1 MKFAKFVTLLALLAT
16 PATALAGG
24 DNPAQPP
31 MQIKLDEFKLNTTVL
46 EFPTGLRFLIQED
59 HSHPIVTIYKYVGHG
74 FNDDPEGAE
83 ETAHFVEHVWF
94 RSVHGD
100 MPPIMFVIQDLGTM
114 FNATT
119 AADRTDYRTT
129 ANVKYLPIMLKLE
142 SLRMTDFYRGV
153 TEEQITVEREV
164 IRNEWR
170 RRNEQSTALLF
181 DYMGEALYPEG
192 HPYSRRST
200 HETLDNINLKVLQDY
215 VDTNYKP
222 EDTTITIVGD
232 FKTDEL
238 ISMLLENFDLSLL
251 HPKLT
256 EDFVNDEGNAE
267 YMGKLMD
274 YRLKPGVEAP
284 AEGDQEAWAKLQEN
298 PSNWRLFLRNP
309 DNVDDPGDV
318 GWFVYNYEQEGPLP
332 PRIPPKS
339 QRPAPPPVGIGG
351 TEPQR
356 REGPVEKQTV
366 LVGWSLPAGYYDDHF
381 ALRMLGN
388 VATGYVQRGMSINFG
403 KDVVW
408 KEAGCFS
415 QPGLH
420 ATTLL
425 CGVEV
430 NNTKLDPVNVAEKV
444 IDQMSVITNPD
455 NARMFDLQFSRSKQE
470 SLKSQLES
478 VDLVAA
484 VFGSRAEYIGE
495 YGHWTGD
502 PAYYARAF
510 KQINAVQGQQLGQLA
525 HEYLTRDRAAI
536 LIVDPLKAEDIDV
549 SSNSS
554 SYGGASEGDAVIEA
568 SDDLSLA
575 TRDAIADAYAK
586 PELDG
591 LTDMKLDNGL
601 RVVIMP
607 HGEAPKVHAQL
618 ILGGGSAT
626 EPLGIHNFT
635 ARYAKSAGHDPLRI
649 AATPYYVYS
658 PSFLGLSE
666 PEAYPISFRPNAESW
681 GLGMTGPSGNLDGM
695 LWILRQE
702 LETVTPYTSGKGSW
716 FKSRYKRLKG
726 QWFDTA
732 WHQRKM
738 QNDQLF
744 PGEPRYR
751 GTTWE
756 DIEAQEDWG
765 NDEIQSYLDDHLHPE
780 NATLVIVGKVTKE
793 QALAQAKKY
802 FGGWQANPGSAK
814 KGRPELTMPKAPEA
828 ASRTVIF
835 DDEKRTQTQTT
846 FACRLNSKGDDDR
859 EAVRIL
865 GSMMGNQTLANLR
878 VKEGLAYSPGAFAFT
893 QADGSAMLI
902 FSSLAINK
910 GVGRTVEFFRHAV
923 ERVEEGDIDPAEV
936 KLHQI
941 RINRSGGVGNQSV
954 EQMADMMVSAVEAE
968 RSWDYLANSGERI
981 ADVTP
986 EDLTRL
992 VEGCLDHAIVTM
1004 EGPKDVITEQLD
1016 EKGFEYEIYDYE
1028 KAGDEL
1034 LWKYDP
1040 KAAKKKQKKK
1050 DKAEKKKK
1058 KNGEDE
1064 ESTEDDSTADASEE

>member
-1 MKFAKFVTLLALLAT
+1 MKFAKFVTLLALLAS
-16 PATALAGG
+16 PFQAMAGG
-24 DNPAQPP
+24 DSPP
-31 MQIKLDEFKLNTTVL
+31 PPQMTPKLPEFELNTTVL
-46 EFPTGLRFLIQED
+46 NFPSGLRFLIQED

-181 DYMGEALYPEG
+181 DYMGEALFPEG

-200 HETLDNINLKVLQDY
+200 HETLDNIKLKVLQDY

-256 EDFVNDEGNAE
+256 EEFVNDEANAE
-267 YMGKLMD
+267 YMAKLMD
-274 YRLKPGVEAP
+274 YRLKPGIEPP
-284 AEGDQEAWAKLQEN
+284 AEGDEEAWAKLQED
-298 PSNWRLFLRNP
+298 PSNWRLFMRNP
-309 DNVDDPGDV
+309 DNVDDPNDIN
-318 GWFVYNYEQEGPLP
+318 WFLHTGGPLP
-332 PRIPPKS
+332 PRIPA
-339 QRPAPPPVGIGG
+339 QREEPPPVGIGG
-351 TEPQR
+351 SEPQR
-356 REGPVEKQTV
+356 REGPVDKQTV

-381 ALRMLGN
+381 ALQMLGN
-388 VATGYVQRGMSINFG
+388 VATGYVAQGMNINFG
-403 KDVVW
+403 KDVAW
-408 KEAGCFS
+408 REAGCFS
-415 QPGLH
+415 QPGLL
-420 ATTLL
+420 ATTML

-430 NNTKLDPVNVAEKV
+430 NNKKLDPVNVAEKI
-444 IDQMSVITNPD
+444 IDQMSTITNPD
-455 NARMFDLQFSRSKQE
+455 NARMFDLQFSRGKQE
-470 SLKSQLES
+470 SLKQQLES

-484 VFGSRAEYIGE
+484 VFGSRAEFIGE

-502 PAYYARAF
+502 PAYYARALN
-510 KQINAVQGQQLGQLA
+510 QISNVQGQQIGQLA
-525 HEYLTRDRAAI
+525 HKYLTRDRAAI
-536 LIVDPLKAEDIDV
+536 LIVDPLKASNIDV

-554 SYGGASEGDAVIEA
+554 SYGGASEGDALIEA

-591 LTDMKLDNGL
+591 LVDTKLDNGL
-601 RVVIMP
+601 RVVVLP
-607 HGEAPKVHAQL
+607 HGEAPKAHARL
-618 ILGGGSAT
+618 IIGGGTAT
-626 EPLGIHNFT
+626 KPLGIHNFV
-635 ARYAKSAGHDPLRI
+635 AQYAKSAGHDPLKI
-649 AATPYYVYS
+649 AATPYYGYR

-666 PEAYPISFRPNAESW
+666 AEAYPIGRAGAESW
-681 GLGMTGPSGNLDGM
+681 TLGMTGPSGNLDGM
-695 LWILRQE
+695 LWILRSE
-702 LETVTPYTSGKGSW
+702 LETVTPYTSGKGTW
-716 FKSRYKRLKG
+716 IKNRYKRLKG

-732 WHQRKM
+732 WHQREM
-738 QNDQLF
+738 QNNHLF
-744 PGEPRYR
+744 PDDPRYR
-751 GTTWE
+751 STSWE
-756 DIEAQEDWG
+756 DIDLQSSWG
-765 NDEIQSYLDDHLHPE
+765 NDEIQKYLDDHLHPE
-780 NATLVIVGKVTKE
+780 NATLVIVGNVTKE
-793 QALAQAKKY
+793 AALAQAKRY
-802 FGGWQANPGSAK
+802 FGGWKANGGSAK
-814 KGRPELTMPKAPEA
+814 AGRPGLDMPPLPKDS
-828 ASRTVIF
+828 SRTVIF

-846 FACRLNSKGDDDR
+846 FACRLDTKGDEDR
-859 EAVRIL
+859 AAVQIL
-865 GSMMGNQTLANLR
+865 GSMLGNQTLANLR

-893 QADGSAMLI
+893 QADGSAMLM

-910 GVGRTVEFFRHAV
+910 GVGRTVEFFKHAV
-923 ERVEEGDIDPAEV
+923 ERIETGDIDPNEV

-954 EQMADMMVSAVEAE
+954 EQMAGMLVGAVQAD
-968 RSWDYLANSGERI
+968 RSWEYLAGSGDRI

-992 VEGCLDHAIVTM
+992 VGGCLDHALITM
-1004 EGPKDVITEQLD
+1004 EGPKDIIIEQLD
-1016 EKGFEYEIYDYE
+1016 EKGFEYEVYDYE
-1028 KAGDEL
+1028 QVGDEL
-1034 LWKYDP
+1034 LAKYDP
-1040 KAAKKKQKKK
+1040 KAAKKKRKQKE
-1050 DKAEKKKK
+1050 KAEKKKAK
-1058 KNGEDE
+1058 SGESDE
-1064 ESTEDDSTADASEE
+1064 EGESDDSSADASEE